1 MTFRIFLK
9 KYQLI
14 VVGGGPGGYTAAFR
28 AAELGMSVA
37 IVDDNDLGGVC
48 LNWGCIPTKSL
59 LKNAEVFE
67 LINDASSYGI
77 EIGKPKVHFD
87 KIIDKTIQARKRLSK
102 GLHFQVRKL
111 GVDFFPGF
119 ASFINQ
125 NSIEVDGNTLHG
137 DTFII
142 ATGSKAKHLQSLDH
156 SSKNI
161 MTAKDIFNL
170 KKLPKSMTIIGAGAI
185 GVEFA
190 YFFNAFGT
198 SITLLEAQENILPNE
213 DVEVSQWMHKV
224 LKRKKIDI
232 QTNTLATEINDEYV
246 LVSIGVEGNSRGFGL
261 NKIGIEIGPNQHIKV
276 DKDGKTN
283 IDNIYAVGD
292 VVGPPWLAHVS
303 STEGLYVVEH
313 ISKLNPKKI
322 DYNCIPACT
331 YSKPEIGSIG
341 LSQEMLDKDG
351 IDYKVVKS
359 FFNAN
364 GKAVASSSTEGF
376 IKILV
381 SKDNYVLGAHIIG
394 SNATEMIS
402 EFSLAMRNKLSVE
415 NILDSIHPH
424 PTFSE
429 AIFETLMQLK

>member
-1 MTFRIFLK
+1 MK

-14 VVGGGPGGYTAAFR
+14 VVGGGPGVYTAAFR

-125 NSIEVDGNTLHG
+125 NSIEVNGNTLHG

-213 DVEVSQWMHKV
+213 DIEVSQWMHKV

>member
-1 MTFRIFLK
+1 MK

-232 QTNTLATEINDEYV
+232 QTNTIATEINDEYV
-246 LVSIGVEGNSRGFGL
+246 LVSIGVEGNSKGFGL

>member
-1 MTFRIFLK
+1 MK

-125 NSIEVDGNTLHG
+125 NSIEVNGNTLHG

-142 ATGSKAKHLQSLDH
+142 ATGSKAKQLQSLDH

>member
-1 MTFRIFLK
+1 LK

-14 VVGGGPGGYTAAFR
+14 IVGGGPGGYTAAFR

-67 LINDASSYGI
+67 LINNASSYGI
-77 EIGKPKVHFD
+77 EVGKPKLHFE
-87 KIIDKTIQARKRLSK
+87 KIIDQTILARKRLSK

-119 ASFINQ
+119 ATFIDQ
-125 NSIEVDGNTLHG
+125 NSIEVDGNILHG

-156 SSKNI
+156 SSINV

-190 YFFNAFGT
+190 YFFNALGT
-198 SITLLEAQENILPNE
+198 KITLLEAQENILPNE
-213 DVEVSQWMHKV
+213 DIEISQWMHKV
-224 LKRKKIDI
+224 LKRKKVDI
-232 QTNTLATEINDEYV
+232 QTNTIATDINDEYV
-246 LVSIGVEGNSRGFGL
+246 LVSIGVEGNSNGFGL
-261 NKIGIEIGPNQHIKV
+261 NKIGIEIDENQHIKV
-276 DKDGKTN
+276 DQNGKTN

-292 VVGPPWLAHVS
+292 VIGPPWLAHVS
-303 STEGLYVVEH
+303 STEGLYVVEQ
-313 ISKLNPKKI
+313 IANLNPKKI
-322 DYNCIPACT
+322 DYDCVPACT

-341 LSQEMLDKDG
+341 LSQKILDERG

-381 SKDNYVLGAHIIG
+381 SNDNHILGAHIIG

-402 EFSLAMRNKLSVE
+402 EFSLAMRNNLSVE
-415 NILDSIHPH
+415 NILDTIHPH

>member
-1 MTFRIFLK
+1 MK

-125 NSIEVDGNTLHG
+125 NSIEVNGNTLHG

-185 GVEFA
+185 GVEFG
-190 YFFNAFGT
+190 YFFNGFGT

-246 LVSIGVEGNSRGFGL
+246 LVSIGVEGNSKGFGL

-402 EFSLAMRNKLSVE
+402 EFSLAMSNNLSVE

-429 AIFETLMQLK
+429 AIFETLMQLR

>member
-1 MTFRIFLK
+1 MK

-28 AAELGMSVA
+28 AAELGMTVA

-156 SSKNI
+156 SSKNV

-198 SITLLEAQENILPNE
+198 SITLLEAQQNILPNE
-213 DVEVSQWMHKV
+213 DLEVSQWMHKV

-246 LVSIGVEGNSRGFGL
+246 LVSIGVEGNSKGFGL

-313 ISKLNPKKI
+313 ILKLNPKKI

>member
-1 MTFRIFLK
+1 MK

-28 AAELGMSVA
+28 AAELGMTVA

-119 ASFINQ
+119 ASFTNQ

-156 SSKNI
+156 SSKNV

-170 KKLPKSMTIIGAGAI
+170 KKLPKSMTIVGAGAI

-198 SITLLEAQENILPNE
+198 NITLLEAQENILPNE

>member
-1 MTFRIFLK
+1 LK

-190 YFFNAFGT
+190 YFFNALGT
-198 SITLLEAQENILPNE
+198 SISLLEAQENILPNE
-213 DVEVSQWMHKV
+213 DVEISQWMHKV

-313 ISKLNPKKI
+313 ISKLKPKKI

>member
-1 MTFRIFLK
+1 MK

-190 YFFNAFGT
+190 YFFNALGT
-198 SITLLEAQENILPNE
+198 SISLLEAQFQI
-213 DVEVSQWMHKV
+213 
-224 LKRKKIDI
+224 
-232 QTNTLATEINDEYV
+232 IN
-246 LVSIGVEGNSRGFGL
+246 GR
-261 NKIGIEIGPNQHIKV
+261 
-276 DKDGKTN
+276 
-283 IDNIYAVGD
+283 
-292 VVGPPWLAHVS
+292 
-303 STEGLYVVEH
+303 
-313 ISKLNPKKI
+313 
-322 DYNCIPACT
+322 
-331 YSKPEIGSIG
+331 
-341 LSQEMLDKDG
+341 
-351 IDYKVVKS
+351 
-359 FFNAN
+359 
-364 GKAVASSSTEGF
+364 
-376 IKILV
+376 
-381 SKDNYVLGAHIIG
+381 
-394 SNATEMIS
+394 
-402 EFSLAMRNKLSVE
+402 
-415 NILDSIHPH
+415 LDS
-424 PTFSE
+424 
-429 AIFETLMQLK
+429 

>member
-1 MTFRIFLK
+1 MK

-28 AAELGMSVA
+28 AAELGMTVA

-125 NSIEVDGNTLHG
+125 NSIEVNGNTLHG

-213 DVEVSQWMHKV
+213 DLEVSQWMHKV

-232 QTNTLATEINDEYV
+232 QTNTLATDINDEYV

>member
-1 MTFRIFLK
+1 MK

-28 AAELGMSVA
+28 AAELGMTVA

-119 ASFINQ
+119 ASFTNQ

-170 KKLPKSMTIIGAGAI
+170 KKLPKSMTIVGAGAI

-246 LVSIGVEGNSRGFGL
+246 LVSIGVEGNSKGFGL

>member
-1 MTFRIFLK
+1 MK

-170 KKLPKSMTIIGAGAI
+170 KKLPKSMTIVGAGAI

-198 SITLLEAQENILPNE
+198 NITLLEAQENILPNE
-213 DVEVSQWMHKV
+213 DLEVSQWMHKV

-232 QTNTLATEINDEYV
+232 QTNTLVKEINDEYV
-246 LVSIGVEGNSRGFGL
+246 LVSIGVEGNSKGFGL

-313 ISKLNPKKI
+313 ILKLNPKKI

>member
-1 MTFRIFLK
+1 MK

-28 AAELGMSVA
+28 AAELGMTVA

-119 ASFINQ
+119 ASFTNQ

-213 DVEVSQWMHKV
+213 DLEVSQWMHKV

-313 ISKLNPKKI
+313 ILKLNPKKI

>member
-1 MTFRIFLK
+1 MK

-28 AAELGMSVA
+28 AAELGMTVA

-119 ASFINQ
+119 ESFINQ
-125 NSIEVDGNTLHG
+125 NSIEVNGNTLHG

-170 KKLPKSMTIIGAGAI
+170 KKLPKSMTIVGAGAI

-213 DVEVSQWMHKV
+213 DLEVSQWMHKV

-246 LVSIGVEGNSRGFGL
+246 LVSIGVEGNSKGFGL

>member
-1 MTFRIFLK
+1 MK

-28 AAELGMSVA
+28 AAELGMTVA

-170 KKLPKSMTIIGAGAI
+170 KKLPKSMTIVGAGAI

>member
-1 MTFRIFLK
+1 MK

-28 AAELGMSVA
+28 AAELGMTVA

-156 SSKNI
+156 SSKNV

-213 DVEVSQWMHKV
+213 DLEVSQWMHKV

-232 QTNTLATEINDEYV
+232 QTNTIATEINDEYV
-246 LVSIGVEGNSRGFGL
+246 LVSIGVEGNSKGFGL

>member
-1 MTFRIFLK
+1 MK

-28 AAELGMSVA
+28 AAELGMTVA

-156 SSKNI
+156 SSKNV

-198 SITLLEAQENILPNE
+198 SITLLEAQQNILPNE
-213 DVEVSQWMHKV
+213 DLEVSQWMHKV

-246 LVSIGVEGNSRGFGL
+246 LVSIGVEGNSKGFGL

>member
-1 MTFRIFLK
+1 MK

-67 LINDASSYGI
+67 LINNANSYGI
-77 EIGKPKVHFD
+77 EVGKPKIHFE
-87 KIIDKTIQARKRLSK
+87 KIINKTIQARKRLSK

-119 ASFINQ
+119 ATFIDQ

-142 ATGSKAKHLQSLDH
+142 ATGSKAKHLHSIDH
-156 SSKNI
+156 SGENV
-161 MTAKDIFNL
+161 MTAKEIFSL
-170 KKLPKSMTIIGAGAI
+170 KKLPESMTIIGAGAI

-190 YFFNAFGT
+190 YFFNALGT
-198 SITLLEAQENILPNE
+198 RVTLLEAKENILPNE

-224 LKRKKIDI
+224 LKRKKVDI
-232 QTNTLATEINDEYV
+232 QTDTMATEINDEYI
-246 LVSIGVEGNSRGFGL
+246 LVSIGVEGKSSGFGL
-261 NKIGIEIGPNQHIKV
+261 NKIGIEIGSNNHIIV
-276 DKDGKTN
+276 DKNGKTN
-283 IDNIYAVGD
+283 LDNIYAVGD
-292 VVGPPWLAHVS
+292 VIGPPWLAHVS
-303 STEGLYVVEH
+303 SSEGLYVVEH
-313 ISKLNPKKI
+313 IAKLSPKKI
-322 DYNCIPACT
+322 DYDCVPACT

-341 LSQEMLDKDG
+341 LSQKILDERG

-364 GKAVASSSTEGF
+364 GKAVASDSTEGF

-381 SKDNYVLGAHIIG
+381 SDRNQILGAHIIG

-402 EFSLAMRNKLSVE
+402 EFSLAMSNNLSVE

-429 AIFETLMQLK
+429 AIFETLMQLR